1 MATASQSLFN
11 MTVASDNAGGNQGL
25 LMPKLQFRFRVN
37 FLNFGVDVNGGLQ
50 LTKQV
55 VDCSRPNLSF
65 AEIPLQVYNS
75 TLKIAGKHT
84 RADMSVNIRDDASGS
99 VSRAVGQQLQKQF
112 DFVEQ
117 ASAATGQDY
126 KFQTNIEILDG
137 GNGALAPTVLE
148 TWTGLSLDPNSSNYV
163 ARVIGDINEN
173 YDSVNNQ
180 IQYSGSFSNKSN
192 YVRVSAVNFTTPN
205 YFDANGLAKSQ
216 FTGSLPTNASGTFG
230 GAIGVAGGAVAGTA
244 LDALKLYFP

>member
-37 FLNFGVDVNGGLQ
+37 FLNFGVDAAGGLS

-55 VDCSRPNLSF
+55 IDCSRPNLSF

-75 TLKIAGKHT
+75 VIKLAGKHT
-84 RADMSVNIRDDASGS
+84 WADINVNVRDDASGT
-99 VSRAVGQQLQKQF
+99 VAKAVGQQLQKQL

-137 GNGALAPTVLE
+137 GNGTAAPVVIDTWELYGCFLKSANYNTLNYGTSEAVTIALAIAYDNAIQSPLSSGVGQDIGRILSGATA
-148 TWTGLSLDPNSSNYV
+148 TG
-163 ARVIGDINEN
+163 IG
-173 YDSVNNQ
+173 
-180 IQYSGSFSNKSN
+180 
-192 YVRVSAVNFTTPN
+192 AAT
-205 YFDANGLAKSQ
+205 
-216 FTGSLPTNASGTFG
+216 
-230 GAIGVAGGAVAGTA
+230 
-244 LDALKLYFP
+244 

>member
-37 FLNFGVDVNGGLQ
+37 FLNFGVDSTGGLS

-55 VDCSRPNLSF
+55 IDCSRPNLSF

-75 TLKIAGKHT
+75 TIKIAGKHT
-84 RADMSVNIRDDASGS
+84 WANMTVNIRDDASGS
-99 VSRAVGQQLQKQF
+99 VSKAVGQQLQKQL

-126 KFQTNIEILDG
+126 KFQTNVEILDG
-137 GNGALAPTVLE
+137 GNGTLAPTVLE
-148 TWTGLSLDPNSSNYV
+148 TWELYGCFLQSANYNTLNYGASEAVTIGLTI
-163 ARVIGDINEN
+163 A
-173 YDSVNNQ
+173 YDNA
-180 IQYSGSFSNKSN
+180 IQSPLTSGVGTAVGRAFSGS
-192 YVRVSAVNFTTPN
+192 
-205 YFDANGLAKSQ
+205 
-216 FTGSLPTNASGTFG
+216 TGIATGIGTQG
-230 GAIGVAGGAVAGTA
+230 QQ
-244 LDALKLYFP
+244 

>member
-37 FLNFGVDVNGGLQ
+37 FLNFGTNTSTVE

-55 VDCSRPNLSF
+55 IDCSRPNLQF
-65 AEIPLQVYNS
+65 QEITIPIYNS
-75 TLKIAGKHT
+75 TMYLAGKAT
-84 RADMSVNIRDDASGS
+84 WQTLSVNVRDDASNT
-99 VSRAVGQQLQKQF
+99 VSRLVGQQLQKQM

-137 GNGALAPTVLE
+137 GNGTAAPIVLE
-148 TWTGLSLDPNSSNYV
+148 TWECYGCFLQTANYNTLNYATNEAVTIALTIRYDNAIQSPIGSGVGSTIGRTVGSIATG
-163 ARVIGDINEN
+163 IG
-173 YDSVNNQ
+173 
-180 IQYSGSFSNKSN
+180 
-192 YVRVSAVNFTTPN
+192 
-205 YFDANGLAKSQ
+205 
-216 FTGSLPTNASGTFG
+216 GSL
-230 GAIGVAGGAVAGTA
+230 
-244 LDALKLYFP
+244 

>member
-37 FLNFGVDVNGGLQ
+37 FLNFGVDSTGGLS

-55 VDCSRPNLSF
+55 IDCSRPNLSF

-84 RADMSVNIRDDASGS
+84 WADMSVNIRDDASGT
-99 VSRAVGQQLQKQF
+99 VSKAVGQQLQKQL

-137 GNGALAPTVLE
+137 GNGTLVPTILE
-148 TWTGLSLDPNSSNYV
+148 TWELYGCFLKSANYNTLNYGTSEAVTVGLTIAYDNAIQSENNQLGDAGVGQAIGRALGGTSVTGLGQV
-163 ARVIGDINEN
+163 Q
-173 YDSVNNQ
+173 NN
-180 IQYSGSFSNKSN
+180 
-192 YVRVSAVNFTTPN
+192 TP
-205 YFDANGLAKSQ
+205 
-216 FTGSLPTNASGTFG
+216 
-230 GAIGVAGGAVAGTA
+230 
-244 LDALKLYFP
+244 